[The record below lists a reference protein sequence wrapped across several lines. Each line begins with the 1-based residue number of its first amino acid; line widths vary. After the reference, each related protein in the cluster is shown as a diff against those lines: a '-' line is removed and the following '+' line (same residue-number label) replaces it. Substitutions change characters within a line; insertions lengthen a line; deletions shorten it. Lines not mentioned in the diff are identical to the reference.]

1 MQDSIKKVRD
11 YLKPFGIDDKIM
23 ELPVSSATVAL
34 AAQAVGTE
42 PARIAKTLA
51 FDIDGTSLLIVCA
64 GDTKIDNAKYTARF
78 HAKAKMLPP
87 DEVPDRIGHAV
98 GGVCPFAVKK
108 EVSIFLD
115 ISLKRFPVV
124 YPACGSANSAI
135 ALTPEEI
142 FRLSGASEWVDVCKL
157 KDETHIPQ
165 IL

>member
-64 GDTKIDNAKYTARF
+64 GDTKIDNF
-78 HAKAKMLPP
+78 
-87 DEVPDRIGHAV
+87 
-98 GGVCPFAVKK
+98 
-108 EVSIFLD
+108 
-115 ISLKRFPVV
+115 SL
-124 YPACGSANSAI
+124 
-135 ALTPEEI
+135 
-142 FRLSGASEWVDVCKL
+142 
-157 KDETHIPQ
+157 
-165 IL
+165 

>member
-64 GDTKIDNAKYTARF
+64 GDTKIDNAKYKARF

-98 GGVCPFAVKK
+98 GGVCPFAR
-108 EVSIFLD
+108 E
-115 ISLKRFPVV
+115 KRGVHFSG
-124 YPACGSANSAI
+124 YI
-135 ALTPEEI
+135 AETLPC
-142 FRLSGASEWVDVCKL
+142 RLSRVRKRKQRHRAHPRGRFFVFPALPSGWMYAS
-157 KDETHIPQ
+157 
-165 IL
+165 